1 MDFKIKIPLTQVE
14 ADASFQKDMQ
24 GQYQRMV
31 NQYGNS
37 FRQASELTNLPVQV
51 LYSFAMIESRGTHNR
66 PSGEV
71 IVTGSENS
79 TGIMQIS
86 PNMFYE
92 IYLKEIKD
100 KRISD
105 KLKKLVRQYVD
116 IDFDAQKP
124 FTPASPSQRQKVF
137 NALKSYNFNILASS
151 IVLRRLLEESANLDM
166 TMRLDKVIVKYNV
179 GMYSR
184 PTRTDEYKTGDTT
197 ALLRVVPSI
206 TKSYITNIVGKNG
219 AMSFFIKNNIT

>member
-24 GQYQRMV
+24 NQYRRMIT
-31 NQYGNS
+31 QYGNS
-37 FRQASELTNLPVQV
+37 FRQASEFTNLPVQV

-71 IVTGSENS
+71 IVTGSESS

-86 PNMFYE
+86 PNMFFE
-92 IYLKEIKD
+92 VYLKEIKD

-124 FTPASPSQRQKVF
+124 FTSATPSQWQKVHS
-137 NALKSYNFNILASS
+137 ALKSYNFNILASS

-197 ALLRVVPSI
+197 ALLKVVPSI

>member
-1 MDFKIKIPLTQVE
+1 MEFKIKIPLTEIE
-14 ADASFQKDMQ
+14 ADSLFQKELQ
-24 GQYQRMV
+24 NEYQRMI

-37 FRQASELTNLPVQV
+37 FRQASEMTNLPVQV

-66 PSGEV
+66 ASGEV
-71 IVTGSENS
+71 IVTGTERS

-86 PNMFYE
+86 PNMFFE

-100 KRISD
+100 GRISD
-105 KLKKLVRQYVD
+105 ELKKYVRRYVD

-124 FTPASPSQRQKVF
+124 YTPANDSQREKIF
-137 NALKSYNFNILASS
+137 NSLKAYNFNILASA

-179 GMYSR
+179 GYYSR

-206 TKSYITNIVGKNG
+206 TKDYITNIVGRNG
-219 AMSFFIKNNIT
+219 AMYFFIKNNIS